1 MLRLDDRLQTAMGAG
16 MGVQLTAEEVKLV
29 AGWLV
34 TLRQISEGH
43 RLAKGIATNALGKY
57 KS

>member
-1 MLRLDDRLQTAMGAG
+1 MLKLDDRLMIAMNAG

-43 RLAKGIATNALGKY
+43 RLAKEVATTALGKY